1 MCLPG
6 AIVARITSRRTCP
19 VCCKIYNVL
28 SQLPKV
34 DGICDADGALLATR
48 ADDTEETVVK
58 RLQAY
63 ERATGPVIRYYKDA
77 QRLDGNRAPAE
88 IWREIEELLQ
98 PALDAVAK

>member
-1 MCLPG
+1 
-6 AIVARITSRRTCP
+6 

-28 SQLPKV
+28 SQPPEV
-34 DGICDADGALLATR
+34 EGICVVEGAALVTR

-63 ERATGPVIRYYKDA
+63 ERATGPVIRYYRDA
-77 QRLDGNRAPAE
+77 QRLDGNRAPAA